1 MAANKEQMMMMFQ
14 QMMLQQQQ
22 MQQEQQEMNEVIQTA
37 GAIDNILKENIQL
50 KKQINLDKVRNE
62 KNKLIKKA
70 RGGTVNFRNKLN
82 KKRTAKKRGGSKK

>member
-1 MAANKEQMMMMFQ
+1 MTANKQQMMMMFQ
-14 QMMLQQQQ
+14 LMQQQQ
-22 MQQEQQEMNEVIQTA
+22 QQIEQEKREMNEVFQTA
-37 GAIDNILKENIQL
+37 GAINNILQENIQL

-62 KNKLIKKA
+62 KDKLIKKG

>member
-1 MAANKEQMMMMFQ
+1 MFQHMMMEQ
-14 QMMLQQQQ
+14 QR